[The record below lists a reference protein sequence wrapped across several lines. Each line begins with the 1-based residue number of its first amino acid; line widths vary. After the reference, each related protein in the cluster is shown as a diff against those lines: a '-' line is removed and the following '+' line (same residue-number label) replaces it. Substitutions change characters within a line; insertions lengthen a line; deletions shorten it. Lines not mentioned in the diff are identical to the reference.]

1 MRRFY
6 LSPENITK
14 DIPVITGSD
23 AVHIAQVLRYKR
35 GDIIT
40 LFDGIGTEYKAKIL
54 ELSPSRVQVSILHRR
69 IIDKEPSIHITI
81 AQGFL
86 KEKKMDTVVR
96 QLSEIGV
103 CRWVPFQGSRSV
115 VRLNAKRLD
124 IRRERW
130 EKIAI
135 EAAKQCGRNQLMSI
149 EPVVSFS
156 QVLDR
161 YAKFDQRIIF
171 WEKETSGLKKVL
183 SKANFQSGSKI
194 VILLG
199 PEGGFAPQ
207 EIQDAKDKGFVTAG
221 LGPRI
226 LRAETAAVVAC
237 ALVQFIFG
245 DMG

>member
-6 LSPENITK
+6 ISPENIAT
-14 DIPVITGSD
+14 DMPVITGTD
-23 AVHIAQVLRYKR
+23 AVHITQVLRYKM

-54 ELSPSRVQVSILHRR
+54 QLSSGRVQVAILHHR
-69 IIDKEPSIHITI
+69 ITDKEPVIYITI

-103 CRWVPFQGSRSV
+103 SHWIPFQGSRSV
-115 VRLNAKRLD
+115 VRLNARRLHA
-124 IRRERW
+124 RRERW

-161 YAKFDQRIIF
+161 YAEFDQGIIF
-171 WEKETSGLKKVL
+171 WEKEPKGLKKVL
-183 SKANFQSGSKI
+183 PKANIHPGSKI

-199 PEGGFAPQ
+199 PEGGFDPA
-207 EIQDAKDKGFVTAG
+207 EIQAAKEKGFVTAG

-226 LRAETAAVVAC
+226 LRAETAAVVAGT
-237 ALVQFIFG
+237 LVQYIFG